1 MTTLTCTQL
10 LVGGRLAGP
19 GSLTLAGETIAA
31 VSSSPAG
38 DADVV
43 LEGGVLT
50 AGMVDLQ
57 LNGAVGVDFAQ
68 ADADGWRAVAA
79 HVAAHGVTAFCP
91 TFITAP
97 VERQR
102 AAIAATADAM
112 RALGAHRGAH
122 AANAGAIGTNRGAD
136 GANAGALGTNRGADG
151 ANGGADD
158 ADRGADAPVARPIG
172 AHLEGP
178 FLSPLRPGAHDPSLL
193 REPSAA
199 ALDQLL
205 DGADLSALAF
215 VTLAPELP
223 GAADAIARLRAAG
236 VQVSLG
242 HSDATAEQ
250 TAAAARH
257 GARLVTHLFNAQRP
271 FNHREPGL
279 PARALV
285 DELLVSGLIVDL
297 HHVAADAVR
306 LAFAAAPG
314 RIALVSDAVAAA
326 GMTGGAFKIGNVEA
340 FAHPDGPPTLADGT
354 LAGSAL
360 HLDEAVRN
368 CVALG
373 IDRATALTA
382 ATAVPAAA
390 LGDASRGEL
399 AAGRR
404 ADLVWWDDDL
414 RVRAVWIGGRRIDID
429 QPTAGDS
436 PWPASSSRA

>member
-10 LVGGRLAGP
+10 LVGGRFAGP
-19 GSLTLAGETIAA
+19 GSITLGGDRIAA
-31 VSSSPAG
+31 VAPSPAG
-38 DADVV
+38 DADLV

-57 LNGAVGVDFAQ
+57 LNGAVGVDFAH
-68 ADADGWRAVAA
+68 ADAAGWRAVAA

-102 AAIAATADAM
+102 AAIAATGAAM
-112 RALGAHRGAH
+112 RAL
-122 AANAGAIGTNRGAD
+122 AADR
-136 GANAGALGTNRGADG
+136 
-151 ANGGADD
+151 GADD
-158 ADRGADAPVARPIG
+158 AIAGADAADRGAGDADAGADAPVAQPIG

-178 FLSPLRPGAHDPSLL
+178 FLSPLRPGAHDPTLL

-199 ALDQLL
+199 ALDALL

-223 GAADAIARLRAAG
+223 GAEAAIARLRAAG

-242 HSDATAEQ
+242 HSDATAAQ
-250 TAAAARH
+250 TADAARH
-257 GARLVTHLFNAQRP
+257 GARLVTHLFNAQRA

-285 DELLVSGLIVDL
+285 DPLLVSGLIVDL
-297 HHVAADAVR
+297 RHVAADAVR

-326 GMTGGAFKIGNVEA
+326 GMTSGPFRIGNVEA
-340 FAHPDGPPTLADGT
+340 FAHADGPPTLADGT

-368 CVALG
+368 SVALG

-390 LGDASRGEL
+390 LGDAGRGDL

-414 RVRAVWIGGRRIDID
+414 RVRAVWIGGRRID
-429 QPTAGDS
+429 AGD
-436 PWPASSSRA
+436 RAEAGSA

>member
-10 LVGGRLAGP
+10 LVGGRLTGP
-19 GSLTLAGETIAA
+19 GSLTLDGDRIAA
-31 VSSSPAG
+31 VAQSPAG

-68 ADADGWRAVAA
+68 ADPTGWRAVAA
-79 HVAAHGVTAFCP
+79 HVAAHGATAFCP

-97 VERQR
+97 VARQR
-102 AAIAATADAM
+102 AAIAATA
-112 RALGAHRGAH
+112 
-122 AANAGAIGTNRGAD
+122 AAVRD
-136 GANAGALGTNRGADG
+136 L
-151 ANGGADD
+151 
-158 ADRGADAPVARPIG
+158 ADAPVAQPLG

-193 REPSAA
+193 REPSAE

-205 DGADLSALAF
+205 DGADLGALAF

-223 GAADAIARLRAAG
+223 GAEQAIARLRAAG

-242 HSDATAEQ
+242 HSDATAAQ

-326 GMTGGAFKIGNVEA
+326 GMSDGPIRIGNVEA

-404 ADLVWWDDDL
+404 ADLVWWDDEL
-414 RVRAVWIGGRRIDID
+414 RVRAVWIGGRRIDTD
-429 QPTAGDS
+429 QLTTGDS

>member
-1 MTTLTCTQL
+1 MTQ
-10 LVGGRLAGP
+10 
-19 GSLTLAGETIAA
+19 IAA
-31 VSSSPAG
+31 RM
-38 DADVV
+38 
-43 LEGGVLT
+43 T
-50 AGMVDLQ
+50 Q
-57 LNGAVGVDFAQ
+57 
-68 ADADGWRAVAA
+68 
-79 HVAAHGVTAFCP
+79 
-91 TFITAP
+91 
-97 VERQR
+97 
-102 AAIAATADAM
+102 IAARMTQIAA
-112 RALGAHRGAH
+112 RALR
-122 AANAGAIGTNRGAD
+122 
-136 GANAGALGTNRGADG
+136 LL
-151 ANGGADD
+151 
-158 ADRGADAPVARPIG
+158 ARMSRSRSRSARIWK
-172 AHLEGP
+172 ARS
-178 FLSPLRPGAHDPSLL
+178 SPLRPGAHDPTLL

-199 ALDQLL
+199 ALDALL
-205 DGADLSALAF
+205 DGTDLSALAF

-223 GAADAIARLRAAG
+223 GAAEAIGRLRAAG

-242 HSDATAEQ
+242 HSDATAAQ
-250 TAAAARH
+250 AAAAAEQ
-257 GARLVTHLFNAQRP
+257 GARLVTHLFNAQRA

-285 DELLVSGLIVDL
+285 DPLLVSGLIVDL

-326 GMTGGAFKIGNVEA
+326 GMTSGPFRIGNVEA

-368 CVALG
+368 TVALG

-414 RVRAVWIGGRRIDID
+414 HVRAVWIGGRRIDINE
-429 QPTAGDS
+429 
-436 PWPASSSRA
+436 RK